1 VRDSVVNQLL
11 AKLDGVENCGNVLV
25 IGMTNRRELI
35 DEAMLRPGRLE
46 VHVEVGLP
54 SEEGRRQIL
63 DIHTRRM
70 VEAGFLPRAAW
81 EGEFD
86 NEEGGGGGGG
96 GGGRGGILEAL
107 VGRTEGFTGAE
118 LAGLVRAASSFA
130 VARHLEGTEEEANE
144 EEMEEME
151 EEEGG
156 GGSSSSSS
164 SDETK
169 KPILVTEADFLRG
182 LAEMEP
188 QLALVRRSR
197 RRSVGALLGDLG
209 LRDQYE
215 AALCE
220 HHDVSWEELV
230 RMDDAQLRECGVD
243 KVGHRVRILA
253 AAARESAGVAL

>member
-1 VRDSVVNQLL
+1 MTSGKTTHLRRIRYGLWFLVTI
-11 AKLDGVENCGNVLV
+11 AALV
-25 IGMTNRRELI
+25 IGGAYFVRTIGVREPPSVTTGEAAIRSEFSLI
-35 DEAMLRPGRLE
+35 DHNGNR
-46 VHVEVGLP
+46 
-54 SEEGRRQIL
+54 
-63 DIHTRRM
+63 
-70 VEAGFLPRAAW
+70 
-81 EGEFD
+81 
-86 NEEGGGGGGG
+86 
-96 GGGRGGILEAL
+96 
-107 VGRTEGFTGAE
+107 
-118 LAGLVRAASSFA
+118 
-130 VARHLEGTEEEANE
+130 
-144 EEMEEME
+144 
-151 EEEGG
+151 
-156 GGSSSSSS
+156 
-164 SDETK
+164 
-169 KPILVTEADFLRG
+169 VTEADFLRG